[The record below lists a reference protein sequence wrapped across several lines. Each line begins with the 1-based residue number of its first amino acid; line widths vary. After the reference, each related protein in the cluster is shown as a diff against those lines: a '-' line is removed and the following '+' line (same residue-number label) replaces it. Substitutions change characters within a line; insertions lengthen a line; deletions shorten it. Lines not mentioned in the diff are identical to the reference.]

1 MKLID
6 DLKSASTNGS
16 HTQGLNNDFVLLL
29 CEAVEA
35 LDGVVE
41 QDFWDFLDADGSEV
55 EARDRASAVLDKL
68 RSYAP

>member
-6 DLKSASTNGS
+6 DLKAAAKWHKVVHEADAT
-16 HTQGLNNDFVLLL
+16 LILLL

-41 QDFWDFLDADGSEV
+41 QDFWDFLDADGREV
-55 EARDRASAVLDKL
+55 EARDRASAVLDKI